1 MKRYTD
7 LLTEMDQYK
16 TKREGPFEKSQKKKL
31 QQRLDTRTEY
41 ERAETREARRL
52 ANREK
57 IERPEARR
65 HAAAEPLTLKN
76 VKDRAAAVAR
86 KRGGRDTKPG
96 LGDYARGAASAKIK
110 KEKQRFKTDPVTTTK
125 KYVKPVIN
133 TAKKVA
139 GAMKNTGGGV
149 GTAGG
154 GDSSDRSVKYQ

>member
-16 TKREGPFEKSQKKKL
+16 TKREGPFDKSQKKKL
-31 QQRLDTRTEY
+31 KQRQDTRAEY
-41 ERAETREARRL
+41 ERADTREARRL

-57 IERPEARR
+57 IERPMVRR
-65 HAAAEPLTLKN
+65 QAAAEPLTLKN
-76 VKDRAAAVAR
+76 VKDRTAAIAR
-86 KRGGRDTKPG
+86 KRGGRDAKPG
-96 LGDYARGAASAKIK
+96 LGDYVRGAASAKIK

-139 GAMKNTGGGV
+139 GAMKNNGTGV
-149 GTAGG
+149 GTSGSGG
-154 GDSSDRSVKYQ
+154 SSDPSVRYQ